1 LSLWN
6 ILDIP
11 RRNQFEPNGIF
22 ITTEYSTVLKAR
34 TDYMFCAGFFHA
46 RKNFLKFFDFGY
58 AVPHFQ
64 RDIYEKG
71 QTPLF
76 D

>member
-1 LSLWN
+1 MV
-6 ILDIP
+6 
-11 RRNQFEPNGIF
+11 RMVYR
-22 ITTEYSTVLKAR
+22 VR
-34 TDYMFCAGFFHA
+34 
-46 RKNFLKFFDFGY
+46 FFDFGY

-64 RDIYEKG
+64 RGIYEKG

>member
-1 LSLWN
+1 MWN

-11 RRNQFEPNGIF
+11 RHNQFDSNGIL

-46 RKNFLKFFDFGY
+46 RKKFLKFF
-58 AVPHFQ
+58 
-64 RDIYEKG
+64 
-71 QTPLF
+71 
-76 D
+76 